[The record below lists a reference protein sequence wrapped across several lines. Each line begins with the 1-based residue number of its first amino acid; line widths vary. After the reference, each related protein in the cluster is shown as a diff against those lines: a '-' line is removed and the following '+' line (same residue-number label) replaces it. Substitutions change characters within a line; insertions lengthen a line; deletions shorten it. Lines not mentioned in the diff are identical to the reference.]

1 MYSSTP
7 NQTHMKIHSEITL
20 ENFEAWSGAKDT
32 QARIIEEG
40 MAKQF
45 DALIEELYPEGL
57 TETQLNDILWFDD
70 EWIYETL
77 GIIQ

>member
-1 MYSSTP
+1 
-7 NQTHMKIHSEITL
+7 MKIHSEITL